1 MKYSYIIRI
10 LLIIKIII
18 ITLFITLMTLGCD
31 IDSKID
37 DASAK
42 CQNKI
47 SELLEGVEEVCL
59 TKEEILELVNSINIS
74 GGADTD
80 VCTEEGP

>member
-1 MKYSYIIRI
+1 
-10 LLIIKIII
+10 
-18 ITLFITLMTLGCD
+18 MTFGCD

-74 GGADTD
+74 GGTDTD
-80 VCTEEGP
+80 ACAEEGP